1 MQHRKITF
9 IGAGNMARAII
20 AGLVA
25 GGYPAAAISVCAPSA
40 KNRDALAAEYGI
52 NSSADNITCAK
63 QADVVV
69 LAVKPQMMA
78 QVCLPLQEQVDF
90 SGKLVLSI
98 AAGILVSR
106 FYQMLGEGL
115 NIVRIM
121 PNTPS
126 QVGLGIA
133 GIYAPPHISL
143 ADQQQA
149 EAIMRTTGEVVWL
162 HDEQQIHSIT
172 GISGSGPAYVFYLLN
187 ALQQAAINQGFTEQH
202 ARHLRLNT
210 FTRAV
215 ALAEQSG
222 EPFSDLQQKVTSKG
236 GTTHEAI
243 QTFNTHQVAQ
253 AIQAGVEACVA
264 RSQAIAQQFETHHR
278 P

>member
-1 MQHRKITF
+1 MCQ
-9 IGAGNMARAII
+9 AIVS
-20 AGLVA
+20 GLV
-25 GGYPAAAISVCAPSA
+25 
-40 KNRDALAAEYGI
+40 
-52 NSSADNITCAK
+52 K
-63 QADVVV
+63 QADFDITVIDNNAEKRAHLEQTYGVHTGTDLPELQADDV
-69 LAVKPQMMA
+69 LLLAVKPQDMA
-78 QVCLPLQEQVDF
+78 AATAAVKSNGALI
-90 SGKLVLSI
+90 LSI
-98 AAGILVSR
+98 AAGLDIATLSA
-106 FYQMLGEGL
+106 MLGNER
-115 NIVRIM
+115 IIRIM

-187 ALQQAAINQGFTEQH
+187 ALQQAAINQGFTEQQ
-202 ARHLRLNT
+202 ARQLSLNT
-210 FTRAV
+210 FKGAV

-243 QTFNTHQVAQ
+243 QTFNAHQVAQ

-264 RSQAIAQQFETHHR
+264 RSQAIAQQFETHHT